1 MTIIQSMVFLSR
13 ASISFVVVELYRGM
27 SLCEIGQCIV
37 TCIWPLQTHKEREQA
52 RLIVTINPIQFNS
65 ISNLQSPI
73 SNLQT
78 NKSNNIIDDGAL
90 EIVQPKESSTD
101 LEHHLV
107 RKPHHRRSIANVSN
121 HEQLQHAAV
130 ERAILGSSHQVMIR
144 WRPHEL

>member
-1 MTIIQSMVFLSR
+1 MYR
-13 ASISFVVVELYRGM
+13 HLY
-27 SLCEIGQCIV
+27 LA
-37 TCIWPLQTHKEREQA
+37 PAKYTHKERERA
-52 RLIVTINPIQFNS
+52 GEVDVSSLFVTIN
-65 ISNLQSPI
+65 PI

-107 RKPHHRRSIANVSN
+107 RKPHHPRSIANVSN
-121 HEQLQHAAV
+121 HEQLQHALL
-130 ERAILGSSHQVMIR
+130 ERAILGASHQVMIR